1 MSTVNGYQPE
11 GRPARHSQARR
22 PLQARRGSAAL
33 HGITLCSGTASVPAA
48 VLLCWVL
55 QAGGRVVCGHLQS
68 GPPWTSCH
76 MGSGSSLEIQNA
88 LLMTQKM
95 GFLTVPPRPAA
106 AQLSC
111 SHRLGACVL
120 LSVHEPDGFS
130 CSRCSGV
137 HCVLQE
143 ICPCFSPP
151 PKSATLFGN
160 RVFGDV
166 IKVR

>member
-11 GRPARHSQARR
+11 GRPAPTFPGSQAPSSSQRVGCPSR
-22 PLQARRGSAAL
+22 HHAL
-33 HGITLCSGTASVPAA
+33 LRDGECAAA

-68 GPPWTSCH
+68 EPPWTSCH
-76 MGSGSSLEIQNA
+76 MGSRSSLEIQNA

-95 GFLTVPPRPAA
+95 GFLTVPPRAAA

-111 SHRLGACVL
+111 PPRLGACVL

-137 HCVLQE
+137 QCVLQE
-143 ICPCFSPP
+143 ICPCFSPS
-151 PKSATLFGN
+151 PKSATLLGN